1 MTITKRT
8 DKGSALTFAE
18 MDENIRDL
26 REDTDLTR
34 VLTNG
39 SNTTLDLSTTGTIT
53 ADTFIGTLIS
63 ANSASEIDINTINAA
78 NGSINELFS
87 TEIDTTILRT
97 TDLTSTNLSANTLNV
112 NTINYVDRNFQP
124 GEVIEEFSGICDGQ
138 SFTVRSGTYTLQNVT
153 VAQNLINTGR
163 SDVTGSLITY
173 TPPAGTS
180 RVYYSLE
187 FAWDNQERSG
197 ISNYIIHHSND
208 AFVSD
213 DNVVI
218 DSGRNMSVNYI
229 SGISVHAGLPVKIQ
243 HTFVCNAGTES
254 LTDGKFTSWTTPKTI
269 KITAAE
275 HSGSYEATLHQLP
288 YFNNPPTG
296 YTTGQLQFVRPH
308 LTIRAIA

>member
-1 MTITKRT
+1 MTLTKRSA
-8 DKGSALTFAE
+8 KGSALSYDE
-18 MDENIRDL
+18 MDGNFTHL
-26 REDTDLTR
+26 
-34 VLTNG
+34 G
-39 SNTTLDLSTTGTIT
+39 GTGTYHNNGIR
-53 ADTFIGTLIS
+53 IGP
-63 ANSASEIDINTINAA
+63 
-78 NGSINELFS
+78 
-87 TEIDTTILRT
+87 
-97 TDLTSTNLSANTLNV
+97 
-112 NTINYVDRNFQP
+112 P
-124 GEVIEEFSGICDGQ
+124 GTVLEEFSGICDGQ
-138 SFTVRSGTYTLQNVT
+138 SITVHSGTYTLGNVT
-153 VAQNLINTGR
+153 SAQNLTNAR
-163 SDVTGSLITY
+163 QDVTGSIITY

-218 DSGRNMSVNYI
+218 DSGRNMSVNW
-229 SGISVHAGLPVKIQ
+229 SSTDNVHAGLPVKIQ

-254 LTDGKFTSWTTPKTI
+254 LTDGKFTSWTSPKTI

-296 YTTGQLQFVRPH
+296 YTTGQLSFVRPH